1 MTKPLAQYTFPPP
14 GRAGA
19 KPLELLLAR
28 RRSVRAFGKRPLALA
43 ELGQLL
49 WATQGISDPEGLRT
63 APSAGALYPLEL
75 QVVLGRVAELP
86 EGIYRYRP
94 DGHRLEWLRGGDAR
108 KPLAAAALH
117 QDWLADAA
125 AVVAF
130 IAVFK
135 RTARKYGERGTR
147 YVHMEAGHAAQ
158 NLLLQAEAL
167 ALAAVVVGAF
177 DDREV
182 ATVLGLPA
190 DMAPLSLIPV
200 GPRPRRPPT

>member
-1 MTKPLAQYTFPPP
+1 MTMPLAEYTFPPP
-14 GRAGA
+14 GQTGA

-28 RRSVRAFGKRPLALA
+28 RRSVRAFGRRPIGLA

-49 WATQGISDPEGLRT
+49 WAAQGVSDPEGLRT
-63 APSAGALYPLEL
+63 SPSAGALYPLEL

-86 EGIYRYRP
+86 GGIYCYRP

-130 IAVFK
+130 TAVFQ
-135 RTARKYGERGTR
+135 RTARKYGERGMR

-182 ATVLGLPA
+182 ATVLGLAA
-190 DMAPLSLIPV
+190 DMAPLSLVPV
-200 GPRPRRPPT
+200 GLRPRSH